1 MIENKNLY
9 GNLLKRG
16 LRQIKDS
23 FSLLLFYLGKKN
35 KEAEFIL
42 KEKKIS
48 IFKDNYMC
56 PIVDISNSK
65 TLNDLDIVIVGSDQV
80 WRPWKGL
87 CRNSLYFFL
96 DFIKST
102 KTKKIS
108 YAASFGIDKWEY
120 NPVETIQIK
129 KLLQDFSI
137 ISVREDDGVS
147 LLQDNL
153 GLPSIRMCD
162 PTLLLT
168 KNDYL
173 STLRIHHPDND
184 RISSYILDSNSSK
197 DDMLKI
203 VASFFKKDVLPL
215 GYSED
220 NGVSSINDWVRH
232 LVSSKFLITDSF
244 HGTLFAINFNIPFV
258 TLLNK
263 NRGVSRIKSLLGTYS
278 LCGRIAYSENDV
290 INICNSAIDWD
301 KVNSI
306 IITERNK
313 GINQLKSIIE

>member
-1 MIENKNLY
+1 MKIGILTLPLHINYGGYLQAFALKSILLEHGNEVYLIENKNLY

-65 TLNDLDIVIVGSDQV
+65 TINDLDIVIVGSDQV

-203 VASFFKKDVLPL
+203 VASFFKNDVLPL

-244 HGTLFAINFNIPFV
+244 
-258 TLLNK
+258 K
-263 NRGVSRIKSLLGTYS
+263 
-278 LCGRIAYSENDV
+278 
-290 INICNSAIDWD
+290 
-301 KVNSI
+301 
-306 IITERNK
+306 
-313 GINQLKSIIE
+313 

>member
-1 MIENKNLY
+1 
-9 GNLLKRG
+9 
-16 LRQIKDS
+16 
-23 FSLLLFYLGKKN
+23 
-35 KEAEFIL
+35 
-42 KEKKIS
+42 
-48 IFKDNYMC
+48 MC

-203 VASFFKKDVLPL
+203 VASF
-215 GYSED
+215 
-220 NGVSSINDWVRH
+220 
-232 LVSSKFLITDSF
+232 
-244 HGTLFAINFNIPFV
+244 
-258 TLLNK
+258 
-263 NRGVSRIKSLLGTYS
+263 
-278 LCGRIAYSENDV
+278 
-290 INICNSAIDWD
+290 
-301 KVNSI
+301 
-306 IITERNK
+306 
-313 GINQLKSIIE
+313 LK

>member
-1 MIENKNLY
+1 MRSVIIILFTLSQSIAEL
-9 GNLLKRG
+9 
-16 LRQIKDS
+16 QILITS
-23 FSLLLFYLGKKN
+23 FSLYAILPQREYVPNSDLILDTPRFLFKRVTKG
-35 KEAEFIL
+35 IL
-42 KEKKIS
+42 KLIAKR
-48 IFKDNYMC
+48 
-56 PIVDISNSK
+56 V
-65 TLNDLDIVIVGSDQV
+65 
-80 WRPWKGL
+80 PWKESVI
-87 CRNSLYFFL
+87 RNF
-96 DFIKST
+96 D
-102 KTKKIS
+102 
-108 YAASFGIDKWEY
+108 
-120 NPVETIQIK
+120 ETRWRT
-129 KLLQDFSI
+129 I

-203 VASFFKKDVLPL
+203 VASFFKNDVLPL

-244 HGTLFAINFNIPFV
+244 HGTLFAINSYVLRVN
-258 TLLNK
+258 LNCL
-263 NRGVSRIKSLLGTYS
+263 VIKRLHHLP
-278 LCGRIAYSENDV
+278 
-290 INICNSAIDWD
+290 
-301 KVNSI
+301 
-306 IITERNK
+306 
-313 GINQLKSIIE
+313 